1 MKNNK
6 LNKKIIIP
14 VMMGALAITS
24 LTSPVHADPSSLD
37 NDYQIIVIEKDPA
50 TGKYVKKVSYTEHEY
65 FGTTGFCNICNMT
78 INEGNH
84 TNKLIKDEDKGIII
98 GKDEESGIP
107 VIPEDDKGVVIGKD
121 EESGVPEISENNVLV
136 KMNGDVISID
146 CKSGTYKEVFDYV
159 KKQGITDFT
168 VKNYWNTQVFSWY
181 KFDDK
186 KICEVFLNSNTSTK
200 EDTKTIIQS
209 LKINGKFV
217 DIECKSGTYKE
228 IFNYIKNLGYTDF
241 TVKNYWNTTVY
252 AWYNI
257 NENGKCEVFF
267 K

>member
-24 LTSPVHADPSSLD
+24 LTSPVHADPSGLD

-50 TGKYVKKVSYTEHEY
+50 TGKYVKKVSYTDHAY

-107 VIPEDDKGVVIGKD
+107 
-121 EESGVPEISENNVLV
+121 EISENTLTV
-136 KMNGDVISID
+136 KCNGDVFTID
-146 CKSGTYKEVFDYV
+146 CASGTYKEVFDYF
-159 KKQGITDFT
+159 KKLGYKDFT
-168 VKNYWNTQVFSWY
+168 VRNYWGTQVFHWY
-181 KFDDK
+181 NFDSK
-186 KICEVFLNSNTSTK
+186 KVCSVFLK
-200 EDTKTIIQS
+200 
-209 LKINGKFV
+209 
-217 DIECKSGTYKE
+217 
-228 IFNYIKNLGYTDF
+228 
-241 TVKNYWNTTVY
+241 
-252 AWYNI
+252 
-257 NENGKCEVFF
+257 
-267 K
+267 

>member
-1 MKNNK
+1 MKKINK
-6 LNKKIIIP
+6 LVIP
-14 VMMGALAITS
+14 VIAGALMIGT
-24 LTSPVHADPSSLD
+24 LTTTTYADPSAAD
-37 NDYQIIVIEKDPA
+37 NEYQIIVIEKDPT
-50 TGKYVKKVSYTEHEY
+50 TGKYVKRVSYTEHEY

-181 KFDDK
+181 IFDDK
-186 KICEVFLNSNTSTK
+186 KICDVFLNNNNTTNK
-200 EDTKTIIQS
+200 DEKVVVQS

-228 IFNYIKNLGYTDF
+228 VFNYIKNLGYTDF

>member
-14 VMMGALAITS
+14 VLMGALTIGS
-24 LTSPVHADPSSLD
+24 LTSPIKADPSGLD
-37 NDYQIIVIEKDPA
+37 NDYQIIVIEKDPV

-65 FGTTGFCNICNMT
+65 FGTSGFCNICNKT

-84 TNKLIKDEDKGIII
+84 TNKLIKDEDKG
-98 GKDEESGIP
+98 
-107 VIPEDDKGVVIGKD
+107 VVIGKD
-121 EESGVPEISENNVLV
+121 EESGVPEISTTNVIV
-136 KMNGDVISID
+136 KMNGNVINID

-168 VKNYWNTQVFSWY
+168 VKNYWNTQVYSWY

-186 KICEVFLNSNTSTK
+186 KICDVFLNNNTTTNK
-200 EDTKTIIQS
+200 DEKTIIQS
-209 LKINGKFV
+209 LKISGKFV

-228 IFNYIKNLGYTDF
+228 VFNYIKNLGYTDF

>member
-14 VMMGALAITS
+14 VLMGALTIAN
-24 LTSPVHADPSSLD
+24 LTSPVHADPSAAD
-37 NDYQIIVIEKDPA
+37 NEYQIIVIEKDPA

-146 CKSGTYKEVFDYV
+146 CKSGTYKE
-159 KKQGITDFT
+159 
-168 VKNYWNTQVFSWY
+168 
-181 KFDDK
+181 
-186 KICEVFLNSNTSTK
+186 
-200 EDTKTIIQS
+200 
-209 LKINGKFV
+209 
-217 DIECKSGTYKE
+217 

-241 TVKNYWNTTVY
+241 TVKNYWNTSVY

-257 NENGKCEVFF
+257 NENGKCEVFL

>member
-107 VIPEDDKGVVIGKD
+107 VIPEDNRGVVIGKD
-121 EESGVPEISENNVLV
+121 EESGVPEISTTNVIV
-136 KMNGDVISID
+136 KMNGDVINID
-146 CKSGTYKEVFDYV
+146 CKSGTYKEV
-159 KKQGITDFT
+159 
-168 VKNYWNTQVFSWY
+168 
-181 KFDDK
+181 
-186 KICEVFLNSNTSTK
+186 
-200 EDTKTIIQS
+200 
-209 LKINGKFV
+209 
-217 DIECKSGTYKE
+217 
-228 IFNYIKNLGYTDF
+228 FNYIKNLGYTDF

-257 NENGKCEVFF
+257 NENGKCEVFL

>member
-14 VMMGALAITS
+14 MIMGALAIGS
-24 LTSPVHADPSSLD
+24 LTSPVHADPSGAD
-37 NDYQIIVIEKDPA
+37 NEYQIIIIEKDHN
-50 TGKYVKKVSYTEHEY
+50 TGKYVQKISYTEHAY
-65 FGTTGFCNICNMT
+65 FGTTGFCDICNMT

-84 TNKLIKDEDKGIII
+84 TNKLVKDEDKGIII

-136 KMNGDVISID
+136 KMNGDVINID
-146 CKSGTYKEVFDYV
+146 CKSGTYKEV
-159 KKQGITDFT
+159 
-168 VKNYWNTQVFSWY
+168 
-181 KFDDK
+181 
-186 KICEVFLNSNTSTK
+186 
-200 EDTKTIIQS
+200 
-209 LKINGKFV
+209 
-217 DIECKSGTYKE
+217 
-228 IFNYIKNLGYTDF
+228 FNYIKNLGYTDF

-257 NENGKCEVFF
+257 NENGKCEVFL

>member
-24 LTSPVHADPSSLD
+24 LTSPVYADPSGAD
-37 NDYQIIVIEKDPA
+37 NEYQIIIIEKDPN
-50 TGKYVKKVSYTEHEY
+50 TGKYVQKITYTEHAY
-65 FGTTGFCNICNMT
+65 FGTTGFCDICGET
-78 INEGNH
+78 INVGNH
-84 TNKLIKDEDKGIII
+84 INKLIKDPNKGVVL
-98 GKDEESGIP
+98 GKDSEDGIP

-136 KMNGDVISID
+136 KMNGDFISID
-146 CKSGTYKEVFDYV
+146 CKIGTYKEYFDYV
-159 KKQGITDFT
+159 KKQCITDFT

-228 IFNYIKNLGYTDF
+228 VFNYIKNLGYTDF

-257 NENGKCEVFF
+257 NENGKCELFL

>member
-6 LNKKIIIP
+6 LNKKIMIP
-14 VMMGALAITS
+14 MIMGALTIGS
-24 LTSPVHADPSSLD
+24 LTSPVHADPSAAD
-37 NDYQIIVIEKDPA
+37 NDYQIIVIEKDPV
-50 TGKYVKKVSYTEHEY
+50 TGKYVKKVSYTEHAY
-65 FGTTGFCNICNMT
+65 YGTTGFCDICGET
-78 INEGNH
+78 INVGNH

-257 NENGKCEVFF
+257 NENGKCEVFL